1 MSLVIKKPH
10 HTLSPYV
17 KSYWFLHYKI
27 PHAAALPPLAATPV
41 PEQALYFYPKQ
52 CGVAYTLDGKKILP
66 PKAMIAGQGTERI
79 NYYLP
84 EDYMMFKVQFQSGG
98 FYRLFGT
105 PMSLFTNNNED
116 AEAVLGNDLKA
127 VRERI
132 EAVEDFET
140 MISIIETYFFKKI
153 KNAKYEKLPI
163 DVVLQQHSW
172 TNQAIDKI
180 AQMACLS
187 PRQFERNFLN
197 RIGVSPKFYSR
208 LVRFNE
214 AMKLKEKVPSR
225 SWMHVAYEMGYF
237 DHMHLLRDFRQ
248 FTGVV
253 PSSFD
258 FDNALFY

>member
-1 MSLVIKKPH
+1 MSLVIKQPNPA
-10 HTLSPYV
+10 LSSYV

-27 PHAAALPPLAATPV
+27 PNAATLAPLAAIPV

-66 PKAMIAGQGTERI
+66 PKAMIAGQGTERV

-84 EDYMMFKVQFQSGG
+84 EDYLMFKIQFQSGA

-116 AEAVLGNDLKA
+116 AEAVLGNELKA

-132 EAVEDFET
+132 EAVEDFDT
-140 MISIIETYFFKKI
+140 MISIIETYLLKKI
-153 KNAKYEKLPI
+153 KNAKFEALPI
-163 DVVLQQHSW
+163 DTVLQRFCW
-172 TNQAIDKI
+172 NNQSIDKI

-197 RIGVSPKFYSR
+197 RMGISPKFYSR
-208 LVRFNE
+208 IERFNQVL
-214 AMKLKEKVPSR
+214 KLKEKLPAQ
-225 SWMHVAYEMGYF
+225 SWMHIAFETGYF
-237 DHMHLLRDFRQ
+237 DHMHLLRDFKQ

-253 PSSFD
+253 PSNFD